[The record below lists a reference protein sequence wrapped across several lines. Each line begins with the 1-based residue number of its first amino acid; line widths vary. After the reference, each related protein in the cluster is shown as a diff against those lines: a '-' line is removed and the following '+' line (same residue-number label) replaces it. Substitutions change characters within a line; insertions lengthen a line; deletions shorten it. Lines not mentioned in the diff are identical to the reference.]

1 MNVIIRRAN
10 SNDFESVYSLI
21 CDLKGQRMDNE
32 SFKTIYLKNLS
43 DPNIYYL
50 VADKDNS
57 VVGFISL
64 HVQHILHHSKP
75 TCELQELIMNSDLR
89 GIGIGGLLM
98 KEVEIIARK
107 LNLEEIELTTRISR
121 KKAQAFYR
129 NLGYIHT
136 HNKYVKKLF

>member
-1 MNVIIRRAN
+1 MNVIIREAN
-10 SNDFESVYSLI
+10 SDDFESVYLLI
-21 CDLKGQRMDNE
+21 CDLEGQQMDNE
-32 SFKTIYLKNLS
+32 SFKTIYSKNIS

-75 TCELQELIMNSDLR
+75 TCELQELTVNPNLR
-89 GIGIGGLLM
+89 GSGIGGLLM

-107 LNLEEIELTTRISR
+107 LHLEEIELTTKIHRER
-121 KKAQAFYR
+121 TQAFYR

-136 HNKYVKKLF
+136 HNKYVKKLS

>member
-1 MNVIIRRAN
+1 MNVITRKAN
-10 SNDFESVYSLI
+10 SDDFESVYLLI
-21 CDLKGQRMDNE
+21 CDLEGQKMDNE

-43 DPNIYYL
+43 DPNIHYL

-75 TCELQELIMNSDLR
+75 TCELQELTINPDLR

-107 LNLEEIELTTRISR
+107 LNLEEIELTTKIHRER
-121 KKAQAFYR
+121 AQEFYR
-129 NLGYIHT
+129 NLGYIHS
-136 HNKYVKKLF
+136 HNKFVKKLY